1 MSVTRKRIIIS
12 VAGLGL
18 ILLVGFALRP
28 SSLKVD
34 VAPAERGPLLVTVD
48 EEGETRAHDR
58 FMVSAPVTGRLLRI
72 GLDDGDPI
80 GLGQALAVID
90 PAPLGPRER
99 AEVTGRVDAAAALRR
114 EAEARLEHARAD
126 YDLARRDRQRA
137 EQLAKGGIIPVQQV
151 EQAQNAE
158 VSSAHELEAA
168 KFRLQAAA
176 YEVNIAKAGLL
187 AVETAPGDPGDPRR
201 LVKLLSPVRG
211 RVLRVTEKSERVVSA
226 GTPLLVLGDPAK
238 LEVVVDLLS
247 TDAVKVSAGA
257 PVLLE
262 GWGGDHPIHAKV
274 RLVEPY
280 GFTKVSAL
288 GIEEQRVNVIADF
301 VDSPGPLGDGYR
313 VEARIVIW
321 QSEGVLKVPASAL
334 FRHGQGSS
342 IFVVENGR
350 ARRRDVEVGQRNPFE
365 AEVRSGIAQGS
376 QVILHPA
383 NDIADGV
390 RVQPR

>member
-1 MSVTRKRIIIS
+1 MTHKRLIIAI
-12 VAGLGL
+12 AGLAL
-18 ILLVGFALRP
+18 IVLLGIVLRP
-28 SSLKVD
+28 SALKVD
-34 VAPAERGPLLVTVD
+34 VARAARGPLLVTVD

-58 FMVSAPVTGRLLRI
+58 FVVSAPVAGRLLRI
-72 GLDDGDPI
+72 GLDDGDPVR
-80 GLGQALAVID
+80 LGQELATID

-99 AEVTGRVDAAAALRR
+99 EEITGRVEATEALRR

-126 YDLARRDRQRA
+126 YDLARRDRARA

-168 KFRLQAAA
+168 KFRLQAAS

-187 AVETAPGDPGDPRR
+187 AVQTAPGDPRR

-226 GTPLLVLGDPAK
+226 GTPLLALGDPAK

-247 TDAVKVSAGA
+247 TDAVKVSPSA

-262 GWGGDHPIHAKV
+262 GWGGDQPIHAKV

-301 VDSPGPLGDGYR
+301 VDSPGPLGDAYR
-313 VEARIVIW
+313 VEARIIIW
-321 QSEGVLKVPASAL
+321 QTDNVLKVPASAL
-334 FRHGQGSS
+334 FRHGQGWSVFMVDS
-342 IFVVENGR
+342 GR
-350 ARRRDVEVGQRNPFE
+350 ARRQDVEVGHRNAFE
-365 AEVRSGIAQGS
+365 AEIRSGVASGA

-390 RVQPR
+390 RVQPQ